1 MVLGP
6 RGSKMPESLLA
17 LFGAP
22 HLIRRYAALHAK
34 SAEILYNLAAATEN
48 KDTKVQA
55 MCLTELEGLAEQQTE
70 GRGYVAPPS
79 A

>member
-1 MVLGP
+1 
-6 RGSKMPESLLA
+6 MPEDFMS

-34 SAEILYNLAAATEN
+34 SAEIFYALATATEQHDHA
-48 KDTKVQA
+48 KRD
-55 MCLTELEGLAEQQTE
+55 ELIATLAGLAEEQTG
-70 GRGYVAPPS
+70 GRGYVAPPE